1 MYTSQN
7 IIRVINQG
15 GWDGSSM

>member
-7 IIRVINQG
+7 IIRVIKQG